1 MRAWGLAA
9 LAGLALCVSAAMAQ
23 QPAGPPRPTP
33 KPGYVAPPENS
44 AGLYPVNGEPIFK
57 ARCAA
62 CHAPAIDRA
71 PTKEQLEARSP
82 EEVYDAL
89 TGGAMKTIGAGMTPA
104 EIYGVVRF
112 LTGKSPTPQTAQG
125 PDPNRCATNG
135 PIQAGGPQW
144 NGWGR
149 DVENSRYQP
158 RQPRRWPGGPLS
170 SVEPPTATNRQLP

>member
-1 MRAWGLAA
+1 
-9 LAGLALCVSAAMAQ
+9 MAQ

-33 KPGYVAPPENS
+33 KPGYVQPPENS
-44 AGLYPVNGEPIFK
+44 AGLYPINGEPIFK
-57 ARCAA
+57 AKCAA

-125 PDPNRCATNG
+125 PTRTVCARHG
-135 PIQAGGPQW
+135 PMQAAARSGTAGAAT
-144 NGWGR
+144 
-149 DVENSRYQP
+149 SRTAATSP
-158 RQPRRWPGGPLS
+158 SRGSPRRTSRG
-170 SVEPPTATNRQLP
+170 